1 MDNDKAARP
10 QPPID
15 RPDPA
20 EEPAAGSVGD
30 ARPSDAADTP
40 AAAPALAEAAEPA
53 GDEAAAAPPKPRVIV
68 MHASVGSGH
77 RSAAMAVAQAFEL
90 LSGRGGGRPSR
101 YRRCRRRRVPSR
113 CAA

>member
-20 EEPAAGSVGD
+20 EEPPAGSVGD

-90 LSGRGGGRPSR
+90 LGRGGGRPSR